1 MHFAGTTDQMLLTR
15 PTHHFTLPFQSI
27 AHVIEAQVYEGLA
40 SWERG
45 WRYQGVPGLS
55 SPDDNSAAPSLLHFK
70 FLCKYTYHLYY
81 VPLFIRP
88 FPPTSLTRK
97 IAPHLDFNTSSPIL
111 HDSDFPHP
119 RRLPHLFL
127 PTISPGVT
135 GSGARAKLS
144 TAPRTS
150 HAAPPAISAGL
161 GWAGRERTM
170 RPYMHL
176 LRLPA
181 GRKRKKQRDRH
192 R

>member
-81 VPLFIRP
+81 VALLKRP

-119 RRLPHLFL
+119 WRLPYLF
-127 PTISPGVT
+127 SPNHFAW
-135 GSGARAKLS
+135 GSPEAGQELNLAQLLV
-144 TAPRTS
+144 PRTRPRLQS
-150 HAAPPAISAGL
+150 QL